1 MNALVLIIALLG
13 IVVLVSWLAGRM
25 VRIPA
30 PACTQRC
37 RQGRDCSCGIAMEQQ
52 P

>member
-1 MNALVLIIALLG
+1 MIALFLIIILLG
-13 IVVLVSWLAGRM
+13 IVVLVSGLAGRL

-30 PACTQRC
+30 PACTQTC
-37 RQGRDCSCGIAMEQQ
+37 RQGRDCSCGTAMEQQ